1 MLVLYEWG
9 QAPLEAVK
17 VDCTEAETLGMEL
30 RLLQAMAYE
39 AMESSPDKEI
49 ESVGPNHVRVRPK
62 DEPSDGEEQTP
73 RTRNLTFQR
82 HLK

>member
-1 MLVLYEWG
+1 MLYEWG
-9 QAPLEAVK
+9 QAPLGAVK
-17 VDCTEAETLGMEL
+17 VDCMKAETLGTEL

-39 AMESSPDKEI
+39 SMESSPDKEI
-49 ESVGPNHVRVRPK
+49 ESVAPNHVRGRPK

-73 RTRNLTFQR
+73 RTRHLTFQR